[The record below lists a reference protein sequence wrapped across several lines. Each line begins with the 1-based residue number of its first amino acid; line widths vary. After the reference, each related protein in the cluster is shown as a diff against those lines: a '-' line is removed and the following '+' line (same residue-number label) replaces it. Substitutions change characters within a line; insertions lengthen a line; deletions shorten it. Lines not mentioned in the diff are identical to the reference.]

1 MVTPFAKEFVE
12 QSVSH
17 LNQNTPRIIKC
28 LAQLSEEE
36 VWHRPNENS
45 NSIGNLILHLC
56 GNIRQYAISS
66 LGNVPDNRIRDLEFY
81 TREGYSKSELIE
93 KLTQTVDDAVMVI
106 NCSTK
111 TNLLQPRLVQGFNLT
126 GIGIIIH
133 VTEHYSYHTGQI
145 AYYTKMVKDR
155 DLGFYA
161 NVNLNVKNE

>member
-1 MVTPFAKEFVE
+1 MLTPFAKEFVE